1 MISSP
6 QFPNHQVNNIG
17 NVSKIKNILV
27 SQPVPA
33 DLEKSPYG
41 EIIKKHGVNIE
52 FCKFFKIEGV
62 TVREFRDEKVYIKEH
77 SAIIFNSK
85 NAVDHFF
92 RIAKDVRVEVPE
104 TMKYFCITESVA
116 FYLQKYVQ
124 FRKRKIFFSEN
135 DVAQLMDL
143 IKKHR
148 TDRFLLPGSDNR
160 SKEIPELLDEAKIEF
175 TEAIIYRTVPA
186 EMKDLVDINKFD
198 MLVFFSPQG
207 IRSLF
212 HNWPEFKQGPVVI
225 STFGTTTSQAAKDA
239 GLKVN
244 ILAPSPALP
253 SMTMAIDAYLSK
265 CAKK

>member
-1 MISSP
+1 
-6 QFPNHQVNNIG
+6 
-17 NVSKIKNILV
+17 VSKIKNLLV

-41 EIIKKHGVNIE
+41 DIIRKHGVHIE
-52 FCKFFKIEGV
+52 FIKLFKIEGV
-62 TVREFRDEKVYIKEH
+62 SVREFRDEKVYINEH

-85 NAVDHFF
+85 HAVDHFF
-92 RIAKDVRVEVPE
+92 SIAKDVRVEIPE
-104 TMKYFCITESVA
+104 TMKYFCMSESVA

-135 DVAQLMDL
+135 DVSQLIDL
-143 IKKHR
+143 IKKHK
-148 TDRFLLPGSDNR
+148 TERFLLPCSETR
-160 SKEIPELLDEAKIEF
+160 SKELPDLLDAAKINYS
-175 TEAIIYRTVPA
+175 EAVLYRTVPA
-186 EMKDLVDINKFD
+186 EMRNLIDLASFD

-212 HNWPEFKQGPVVI
+212 YNWPDFKQNETVI
-225 STFGTTTSQAAKDA
+225 GTFGATTTQAAIDA

-244 ILAPSPALP
+244 FSAPSPTTP

-265 CAKK
+265 CVKKS